1 MRLLL
6 HWILTAIAVWIVAHV
21 VPGISVSGPTAALIA
36 ALVIGLI
43 NATLGLLLKIVT
55 FPLTLLT
62 LGLFWFVINALM
74 LELAAAF
81 VKGFYVHNFVAAFI
95 GAILLSIV
103 SSLLQWIFM
112 PRRNAR

>member
-21 VPGISVSGPTAALIA
+21 VPGIHVSGPTAALIA

-43 NATLGLLLKIVT
+43 NATLGLLLKILT
-55 FPLTLLT
+55 FPLTILT
-62 LGLFWFVINALM
+62 LGLFWFVINAVM

-81 VKGFYVHNFVAAFI
+81 VKGFYVRDFVAAFI

-112 PRRNAR
+112 PRRQG

>member
-1 MRLLL
+1 VRLLL
-6 HWILTAIAVWIVAHV
+6 HWILTAIAVWIVARV

-43 NATLGLLLKIVT
+43 NATLGLLLKILT

-81 VKGFYVHNFVAAFI
+81 VRGFYVRNFVAAFI

-112 PRRNAR
+112 PSREAR